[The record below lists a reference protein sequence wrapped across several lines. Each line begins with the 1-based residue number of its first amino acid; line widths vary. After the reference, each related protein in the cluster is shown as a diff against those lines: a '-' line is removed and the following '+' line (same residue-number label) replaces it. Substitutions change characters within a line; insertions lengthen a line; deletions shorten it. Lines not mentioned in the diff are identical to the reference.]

1 MKNKKGTAFY
11 LNLSALILGIVGVVL
26 AIYSSMMTVENAL
39 TNLPLV
45 IAAGVA
51 SLALVA
57 GAVLLPSRLGENSPV
72 LMVCSLGG
80 IALYS
85 YVYGQCI
92 LQRIM
97 MIAGLFSF
105 NSGNAQGWRVF
116 YIVVATVVCLLVAS
130 ILLVVGGFFRSVKQA
145 D

>member
-51 SLALVA
+51 SLVLVA
-57 GAVLLPSRLGENSPV
+57 GAVLLPSRLGENSPSSWSA
-72 LMVCSLGG
+72 LWAALHCTAMCMASASCSV
-80 IALYS
+80 S
-85 YVYGQCI
+85 
-92 LQRIM
+92 
-97 MIAGLFSF
+97 
-105 NSGNAQGWRVF
+105 
-116 YIVVATVVCLLVAS
+116 
-130 ILLVVGGFFRSVKQA
+130 
-145 D
+145 

>member
-51 SLALVA
+51 SLVLVA

-130 ILLVVGGFFRSVKQA
+130 ILLVEGGFFRSVKQA

>member
-51 SLALVA
+51 SLVLVA
-57 GAVLLPSRLGENSPV
+57 GAVLLPYRLGENSPV

>member
-26 AIYSSMMTVENAL
+26 AIYSSIMTVENAL

-51 SLALVA
+51 SLVLVA

>member
-51 SLALVA
+51 SLVLVA
-57 GAVLLPSRLGENSPV
+57 GAVLLPSRLGENSPI

>member
-51 SLALVA
+51 SLVLVA

-145 D
+145 E

>member
-51 SLALVA
+51 SLVLVA

-105 NSGNAQGWRVF
+105 NSGNAQG
-116 YIVVATVVCLLVAS
+116 
-130 ILLVVGGFFRSVKQA
+130 
-145 D
+145 

>member
-11 LNLSALILGIVGVVL
+11 LNLGALILGIVGVVL
-26 AIYSSMMTVENAL
+26 TIYSSMMTVENAL

-51 SLALVA
+51 SLVLVA

-116 YIVVATVVCLLVAS
+116 YIVVAAVVCLLVAS
-130 ILLVVGGFFRSVKQA
+130 ILLMVGGFFRSVKQA

>member
-11 LNLSALILGIVGVVL
+11 LNLSALLLGIVGVVL
-26 AIYSSMMTVENAL
+26 AIYSSMMTVENAF

-45 IAAGVA
+45 IAAGVVGV
-51 SLALVA
+51 LLVA
-57 GAVLLPSRLGENSPV
+57 AAVLLPARVGEYSLLP
-72 LMVCSLGG
+72 MACTLGG

-97 MIAGLFSF
+97 MIAGLFSY

-116 YIVVATVVCLLVAS
+116 YVVVAAVVCLLVAS
-130 ILLVVGGFFRSVKQA
+130 ILLAASGFFRSVKKA

>member
-51 SLALVA
+51 SLVLVA

-116 YIVVATVVCLLVAS
+116 YIVVVTVVCLLVAS
-130 ILLVVGGFFRSVKQA
+130 FLLVVGGFFRSVKQA

>member
-51 SLALVA
+51 SLVLVA

-92 LQRIM
+92 LQCIM

>member
-51 SLALVA
+51 SLVLVA

-130 ILLVVGGFFRSVKQA
+130 VLLVVGGFFRSVKQA

>member
-51 SLALVA
+51 SLVLVA
-57 GAVLLPSRLGENSPV
+57 GAVLLPSRLG
-72 LMVCSLGG
+72 SLGG

-116 YIVVATVVCLLVAS
+116 YIVVAAVVCLLVAS

>member
-1 MKNKKGTAFY
+1 MKNKKGTAFH

-51 SLALVA
+51 SLVLVA

>member
-45 IAAGVA
+45 IAAGVE
-51 SLALVA
+51 SLVLVA

>member
-1 MKNKKGTAFY
+1 MKNQKGTAFY

-51 SLALVA
+51 SLVLVA

>member
-39 TNLPLV
+39 TNLLLV

-51 SLALVA
+51 SLVLVA

>member
-51 SLALVA
+51 SLVLVA

-105 NSGNAQGWRVF
+105 NSGNAQGWRMF

>member
-51 SLALVA
+51 SLVLVA
-57 GAVLLPSRLGENSPV
+57 GAVLLPSRLGENRPV

>member
-51 SLALVA
+51 SLVLVA

-85 YVYGQCI
+85 YAVSYTH
-92 LQRIM
+92 LTLPT
-97 MIAGLFSF
+97 IA
-105 NSGNAQGWRVF
+105 
-116 YIVVATVVCLLVAS
+116 
-130 ILLVVGGFFRSVKQA
+130 
-145 D
+145 

>member
-51 SLALVA
+51 SLVLVA
-57 GAVLLPSRLGENSPV
+57 GAVLLPSRQGENSPV

>member
-1 MKNKKGTAFY
+1 M
-11 LNLSALILGIVGVVL
+11 GVVL

-51 SLALVA
+51 SLVLVA

>member
-51 SLALVA
+51 SLVLVA

-130 ILLVVGGFFRSVKQA
+130 ILLVVGGFFRSVKQV

>member
-51 SLALVA
+51 SLVLVA

-130 ILLVVGGFFRSVKQA
+130 ILLVVGSFFRSVKQA

>member
-45 IAAGVA
+45 IAAGMA
-51 SLALVA
+51 SLVLVA

>member
-51 SLALVA
+51 SLVLVA
-57 GAVLLPSRLGENSPV
+57 GVVLLPSRLGENSPV

>member
-51 SLALVA
+51 SLVLVA

-130 ILLVVGGFFRSVKQA
+130 ILLVVGGFFRSIKQA

>member
-1 MKNKKGTAFY
+1 MKNKKDTAFY

-51 SLALVA
+51 SLVLVA

>member
-51 SLALVA
+51 SLVLVA

>member
-51 SLALVA
+51 SLVLVA
-57 GAVLLPSRLGENSPV
+57 GAVLLPSRLGESSPV

>member
-1 MKNKKGTAFY
+1 MLSPTCRWLLQLAWQAWSWWPVPCCCPLVWAKTAPSSW
-11 LNLSALILGIVGVVL
+11 SALW
-26 AIYSSMMTVENAL
+26 A
-39 TNLPLV
+39 
-45 IAAGVA
+45 
-51 SLALVA
+51 
-57 GAVLLPSRLGENSPV
+57 
-72 LMVCSLGG
+72 G

>member
-11 LNLSALILGIVGVVL
+11 LNLSALILGIMGVVL

-51 SLALVA
+51 SLVLVA